1 MFPSS
6 FIDVGEDY
14 FFTYEFWP
22 IEVNRTLFIMRTY
35 ATPAKTWGQR
45 LGQELS
51 IIFLREGVSEDL
63 STLESTQ
70 EGLESGALDSMVLS
84 DQEIAIRH
92 QHHVVEQYVR
102 GA

>member
-1 MFPSS
+1 M
-6 FIDVGEDY
+6 
-14 FFTYEFWP
+14 
-22 IEVNRTLFIMRTY
+22 
-35 ATPAKTWGQR
+35 
-45 LGQELS
+45 GQELS

-92 QHHVVEQYVR
+92 QHQTVERYVR
-102 GA
+102 GHTTSGD